1 MSGVRQEALI
11 EGSLDQVWSLIG
23 DPRRHPEWWPRVIE
37 VNGTRMEQG
46 MLYRQVTKM
55 PLGSHETT
63 LMLERLDDLRSIR
76 MRCLDTGTYAD
87 WRLTEAQSNTFVEAE
102 LGMEPIGLSNRAF
115 DAAVGNA
122 YFRRWLQQ
130 SIDALKAA
138 VEDGEET

>member
-1 MSGVRQEALI
+1 
-11 EGSLDQVWSLIG
+11 
-23 DPRRHPEWWPRVIE
+23 
-37 VNGTRMEQG
+37 

-102 LGMEPIGLSNRAF
+102 LGMEPIGLSQPGLRRRPRDGVLPPLAP
-115 DAAVGNA
+115 AVH
-122 YFRRWLQQ
+122 RRP
-130 SIDALKAA
+130 
-138 VEDGEET
+138 EGRRGGGTTR